1 MDDSHNQ
8 SGREDVK
15 RLGDQALGEVPR
27 SEPDLHYLRGAGRR
41 TRKRASLRWQ
51 AVETRGQA
59 AASGQF
65 ALCDKGCAPGPMV
78 LKGVGGGKEKDG
90 EQLDG
95 QKTEIRGQRSED
107 RDQRA
112 EGSGSRTTGLLTTG
126 LRAVG
131 GRRWEIR

>member
-1 MDDSHNQ
+1 MEGRADDDRWPVMDDSHNQ

-15 RLGDQALGEVPR
+15 RLGDQTLGEVPR
-27 SEPDLHYLRGAGRR
+27 SEPDLRYLRGSGRR
-41 TRKRASLRWQ
+41 TRKGASLRWQ

-95 QKTEIRGQRSED
+95 QRTEDRGQRTEIRGHRSEG
-107 RDQRA
+107 RGQR
-112 EGSGSRTTGLLTTG
+112 EQDYRT
-126 LRAVG
+126 
-131 GRRWEIR
+131 